1 MLAVGRNELLNALAY
16 RLGRMIAR
24 GWLYRADVE
33 ADLAGAMHTNG
44 YVADKGIRAVEAT
57 LRSGLDAGTQ
67 KPHPDLEDDD
77 AADDE
82 KSIRRHRPQ
91 TPALQ
96 PG

>member
-1 MLAVGRNELLNALAY
+1 MGRNELLNALAY

-57 LRSGLDAGTQ
+57 LRSGGQTPAR
-67 KPHPDLEDDD
+67 
-77 AADDE
+77 
-82 KSIRRHRPQ
+82 KSLIPILRTTTRPTTRKIRRHRPQ